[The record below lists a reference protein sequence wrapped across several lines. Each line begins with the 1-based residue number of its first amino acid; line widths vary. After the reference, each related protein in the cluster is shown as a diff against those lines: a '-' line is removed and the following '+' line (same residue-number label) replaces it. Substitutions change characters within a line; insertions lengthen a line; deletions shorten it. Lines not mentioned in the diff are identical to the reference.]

1 MDFGGPSFVIAIIAL
16 SMGGWIINN
25 WIRAKHGY
33 DLEDEWGGKTS
44 KANPQANSAETERL
58 KSENR
63 ELHDKLDAMQDRMIV
78 LEKIV
83 TDRGYSLADEIEALR
98 DVPVKSGNAKSTSAN
113 ADSPKMDSGVPLNI
127 QTKEPQK

>member
-1 MDFGGPSFVIAIIAL
+1 MDWGSPELILTIIAL
-16 SMGGWIINN
+16 SYGCWLLNN

-33 DLEDEWGGKTS
+33 ELEDEWGGKTAPS
-44 KANPQANSAETERL
+44 DTAETKRL
-58 KSENR
+58 KAENR

-98 DVPVKSGNAKSTSAN
+98 DKPAAG
-113 ADSPKMDSGVPLNI
+113 SGVPLNLDR
-127 QTKEPQK
+127 KEKA